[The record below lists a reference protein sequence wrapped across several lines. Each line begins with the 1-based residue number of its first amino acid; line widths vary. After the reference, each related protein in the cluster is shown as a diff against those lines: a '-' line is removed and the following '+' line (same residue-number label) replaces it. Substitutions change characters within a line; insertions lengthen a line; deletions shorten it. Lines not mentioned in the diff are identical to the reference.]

1 MKIGRLSHRCVADSA
16 KARSPLCFNL
26 VLGLC
31 KSCWLDEVRAL
42 IEENESTNLLVFPTC
57 AQSHYNDNNYFFCY

>member
-26 VLGLC
+26 VLGLR
-31 KSCWLDEVRAL
+31 KSSWLDEVRAL
-42 IEENESTNLLVFPTC
+42 IE
-57 AQSHYNDNNYFFCY
+57 DN